1 MVKAVIEQNI
11 YDKLLLI
18 LLLNCTV
25 ILLCYHL
32 RTYIIK
38 VYKQSTTIYA
48 TFICCAG
55 VAVG

>member
-1 MVKAVIEQNI
+1 MVKAIIEQNI

-32 RTYIIK
+32 HTYRIQ
-38 VYKQSTTIYA
+38 V
-48 TFICCAG
+48 
-55 VAVG
+55 